1 MRQEIKEWGKNWKSR
16 FLHGPSTS
24 EPEKAGIQDGP
35 TSQTSA
41 SSQDSINQAQEALHL
56 QDLWQS
62 AYDQLDQKE
71 QQILSTLAISTHS
84 ESNENGCS
92 QTELMIEKVIERTK
106 QQYESYQNGGLKIQR
121 STGEYI
127 DLRKLSRNIIDAAL
141 SFKDIIGAVVA
152 YDPTHHAASAWAVVS
167 LGLTMAKNRLEL
179 RDALFGSSEYLA
191 DVLTRC
197 AYVEK
202 KIYRNNSKE
211 RAEIGRAIIGVY
223 KRILQYAAEVL
234 TTQEYSTGRRIQ
246 DSVTAIT
253 KQRLVEFQSSV
264 KEAERYLHQWVQ
276 WDQYLRHN
284 KEAEHLLTLCDE
296 MIGSLQNLIQKFS
309 LPTAEGALY
318 DSYDNQHEDR
328 CLPKTRTELLHQVA
342 EWGESPDSR
351 RIFWLNG
358 MAGTGKSTIARTVA
372 QLFKEK
378 GLLGASFFF
387 KKGEA
392 DRGNA
397 KRFISTVTKQ
407 LICCHRQLAP
417 DIMAAIDNDPDISS
431 KALSQQFDKLLLQ
444 PLLKLEL
451 NEPISTV
458 IVIDAL
464 DECEQEADIRV
475 LLQLLPQMQ
484 KSKYLRLQ
492 IFLTSR
498 PELPIRLG
506 FQQIQEHQD
515 LVLHEL
521 PNSVIK
527 CDIQLFLQERLGK
540 IRKEHSLSPGWPGED
555 IMDILVSKSVP
566 LFIFAATLC
575 RFIGDGKQRPE
586 KRLAALLQSRAV
598 APASHMERIYQ
609 PVLEQLLNPQDIEDS
624 KEILREFREIVGVI
638 ILLASPLRIHTLGKL
653 LSLPEDDIR
662 HLLDKLRSVLSV
674 PENITDAPIRTLHLS
689 FREFLLHTESVFHVD
704 EKKTHRQ
711 IALHCLRVMKLNLK
725 HNICG
730 LPSYGTQRVEIDSQ
744 IINKCLPVELQYSCR
759 YWVYHLEHGRSQV
772 HEAEVLL
779 FLKKHFLHW
788 IEAMSLIGL
797 VSEVVNVISMLQS
810 ITRSDFSTELLLF
823 LDDAKRF
830 VLKNS
835 YICNNYPLQLYCS
848 GLAFVPT
855 CSIIR
860 KVFQESQRW
869 IHILPQIERLWSAEM
884 QTLEGHS
891 DSIYSVAFS
900 PDGQTVVSGSRDK
913 TIKLW
918 DAQTGQQLR
927 TLKGHS
933 HWVNS
938 VTFSPDSQII
948 ASGSRDKTI
957 KLWDATVGQQLYTLK
972 GHSDSIC
979 SVVFSPDGRTIAS
992 GSSDK
997 TIKLWNTK
1005 TGQLLRTIEGHSD
1018 RVSSV
1023 AFSKDSQTVASS
1035 SDDETIKLWDA
1046 KTGQLLHILEDHSHW
1061 VNSVVFSSDGHTVA
1075 SGSCDET
1082 IKIWDAKT
1090 GQQLRTLQGH
1100 SDLVRSV
1107 AFSTADPIVA
1117 SGSYDKSIRLWNAE
1131 TGQQLR
1137 TLEGHS
1143 DWVNSVALSPDG
1155 QTVASGSRDKTIKLW
1170 DTKTGQ
1176 QLRALEGHS
1185 NCVSSV
1191 AVSHN
1196 GQIVASGSRDKT
1208 IKLWDSK
1215 TGQQL
1220 HTLEGHSD
1228 RVSSVALSPDG
1239 QTVASGSR
1247 DVTIKVWDTQ
1257 TGQQLRTLEGH
1268 SSRVNSITFSPDS
1281 QIFASG
1287 SSDRTIKLWDTK
1299 TGQLLR
1305 TLEGHS
1311 DRVSSV
1317 AFSPDGQTVAS
1328 GSDDETVKFWDAKT
1342 GQLLRTLEGYS
1353 DSVSAEAFFAEDQM
1367 SSFALSV
1374 EGDWVTIAT
1383 EKVLWLPSNYR
1394 QFSCFGVK
1402 GGTLALGY
1410 ADGRVCIMGFR
1421 APTV

>member
-1 MRQEIKEWGKNWKSR
+1 MRQEIKEWRRNWKSR
-16 FLHGPSTS
+16 FLHRPNTS
-24 EPEKAGIQDGP
+24 EPEKTGIEGGP

-41 SSQDSINQAQEALHL
+41 SSRDSINQAQDTLHL
-56 QDLWQS
+56 HDLWQS

-71 QQILSTLAISTHS
+71 QQILSTLAISTHL
-84 ESNENGCS
+84 ESKKNGCS
-92 QTELMIEKVIERTK
+92 QTELMVEKVIERTK
-106 QQYESYQNGGLKIQR
+106 QQYESYQNGGLKIRR

-127 DLRKLSRNIIDAAL
+127 DLRTLSRNIIDAAL
-141 SFKDIIGAVVA
+141 SFKDIISAVVA

-167 LGLTMAKNRLEL
+167 LGLTIAKNRLDL

-197 AYVEK
+197 AYVEE
-202 KIYRNNSKE
+202 KIYRNDSNE
-211 RAEIGRAIIGVY
+211 RAEIGHAIINVY

-234 TTQEYSTGRRIQ
+234 TTQEYSIGRRIQ

-264 KEAERYLHQWVQ
+264 KEEEQYLHQWVQ
-276 WDQYLRHN
+276 LDQYLHHN
-284 KEAEHLLTLCDE
+284 KEADRLLTQCNE
-296 MIGSLQNLIQKFS
+296 IIGSLQTLIQKFS
-309 LPTAEGALY
+309 LPIAEGALY
-318 DSYDNQHEDR
+318 DSYDNQHKDR
-328 CLPKTRTELLHQVA
+328 CLPKTRTELLHQVT
-342 EWGESPDSR
+342 EWGESPHSKC
-351 RIFWLNG
+351 IFWLNG

-372 QLFKEK
+372 QSFREK

-407 LICCHRQLAP
+407 LICCHRRLAP
-417 DIMAAIDNDPDISS
+417 DIMAAIDNDPDIST

-451 NEPISTV
+451 NEPTSTV

-464 DECEQEADIRV
+464 DECEQEKDIRV
-475 LLQLLPQMQ
+475 LLQLLPQVQ
-484 KSKYLRLQ
+484 KSKDLRLQ

-515 LVLHEL
+515 LVLHKL
-521 PNSVIK
+521 PNSVIEG
-527 CDIQLFLQERLGK
+527 DIRLFLQHQLGK
-540 IRKEHSLSPGWPGED
+540 IQKEHSLSPGWPGED
-555 IMDILVSKSVP
+555 IIDILVAKSVP

-609 PVLEQLLNPQDIEDS
+609 PVLEQLLNPQDMEDS
-624 KEILREFREIVGVI
+624 KEILREFRDIVGVI
-638 ILLASPLRIHTLGKL
+638 ILLASPLKVHTLGKL
-653 LSLPEDDIR
+653 LSLPEDDIC
-662 HLLDKLRSVLSV
+662 HLLDKLRSVLSI
-674 PENITDAPIRTLHLS
+674 PENTTDAPIRTLHLS
-689 FREFLLHTESVFHVD
+689 FREFLLHTESVFHIN
-704 EKKTHRQ
+704 EKKTQQQ
-711 IALHCLRVMKLNLK
+711 IALHCLRVMELNLK

-730 LPSYGTQRVEIDSQ
+730 LSSYGTQREEIESQ

-759 YWVYHLEHGRSQV
+759 YWVYHLEHSRSQV
-772 HEAEVLL
+772 HKAEVLP

-788 IEAMSLIGL
+788 IEAMSLMGL
-797 VSEVVNVISMLQS
+797 ISEVINIISMLQS
-810 ITRSDFSTELLLF
+810 ITRSDLSSELLLF
-823 LDDAKRF
+823 LHDAKRF

-855 CSIIR
+855 CNIIR

-869 IHILPQIERLWSAEM
+869 IYTLPQVEKVWSAEL

-891 DSIYSVAFS
+891 GSIYSVAFS
-900 PDGQTVVSGSRDK
+900 PDSQTVAFGSRDK

-927 TLKGHS
+927 TLEGHS
-933 HWVNS
+933 YWVNS
-938 VTFSPDSQII
+938 VAFSPDSQII
-948 ASGSRDKTI
+948 VSGSRDKTI
-957 KLWDATVGQQLYTLK
+957 KLWDATVGRQLYTLQ
-972 GHSDSIC
+972 GHSDSIY
-979 SVVFSPDGRTIAS
+979 SVVFSPDGQTIAS
-992 GSSDK
+992 GSADK
-997 TIKLWNTK
+997 TIKLWSTK
-1005 TGQLLRTIEGHSD
+1005 TGQLLRTLDGHSD
-1018 RVSSV
+1018 SVNSV
-1023 AFSKDSQTVASS
+1023 AFSPDGQIVASS
-1035 SDDETIKLWDA
+1035 SDDETIKLWDT
-1046 KTGQLLHILEDHSHW
+1046 KTGQLLRTLEGHSHYI
-1061 VNSVVFSSDGHTVA
+1061 NSVVFSSDGQTIA
-1075 SGSCDET
+1075 SGSYDDT
-1082 IKIWDAKT
+1082 IKLWDTKT
-1090 GQQLRTLQGH
+1090 GQQQRTLGGH

-1107 AFSTADPIVA
+1107 AFSAAGPIVA
-1117 SGSYDKSIRLWNAE
+1117 SGSYDKTIRLWNSK
-1131 TGQQLR
+1131 TGQQLH

-1170 DTKTGQ
+1170 DTKAGQ
-1176 QLRALEGHS
+1176 QLRTLDSHS
-1185 NCVSSV
+1185 SCVSSV
-1191 AVSHN
+1191 AVSQN
-1196 GQIVASGSRDKT
+1196 GQIVVSGSRDKT
-1208 IKLWDSK
+1208 IKLWDAK

-1228 RVSSVALSPDG
+1228 RISSVALSPDG
-1239 QTVASGSR
+1239 QTVASGS
-1247 DVTIKVWDTQ
+1247 
-1257 TGQQLRTLEGH
+1257 
-1268 SSRVNSITFSPDS
+1268 
-1281 QIFASG
+1281 
-1287 SSDRTIKLWDTK
+1287 SDKTIKLWDTK

-1311 DRVSSV
+1311 DRVISV

-1328 GSDDETVKFWDAKT
+1328 SSDDETIKLWDAKT
-1342 GQLLRTLEGYS
+1342 GQLLRILEGYS
-1353 DSVSAEAFFAEDQM
+1353 DSVSAETVFVEGQTL
-1367 SSFALSV
+1367 SFPISV
-1374 EGDWVTIAT
+1374 EDDWVTIVA
-1383 EKVLWLPSNYR
+1383 EKILWLPSTYR
-1394 QFSCFGVK
+1394 QFSCFGAN